1 MIEINLLEEKGK
13 AKSSKRKKRRKVS
26 INLPGSITIIIFL
39 VAIEIVALFY
49 VSYSMNRTI
58 QDLKRKRD
66 KLSAIER
73 QVRRIRIKIR
83 EVRNMVNAVKKLEKG
98 RGRAAKI
105 LEEVADAIPKG
116 TSISN
121 GGVVTVS
128 GSLWL
133 TRLTKKGS
141 ILYIEGKSFSAESVA
156 DYMMNLEALK
166 DVAKVRF
173 SSSGLRK
180 VSSKG
185 GVDVYAFS
193 ITVTLKG

>member
-13 AKSSKRKKRRKVS
+13 AKPSKKKRKRIS

-39 VAIEIVALFY
+39 VAIEVVALFY

-66 KLSAIER
+66 RLSAIER
-73 QVRRIRIKIR
+73 QVNRIKIKIR

-98 RGRAAKI
+98 RGRAARI

-116 TSISN
+116 TSLS
-121 GGVVTVS
+121 GGNIVTVS

-133 TRLTKKGS
+133 TRLTKKGN
-141 ILYIEGKSFSAESVA
+141 ILYIEGKSFSAEAVA
-156 DYMMNLEALK
+156 DYMMNLEAIK
-166 DVAKVRF
+166 DVSKVRF

-180 VSSKG
+180 ISSKDG
-185 GVDVYAFS
+185 IDVYAFS

>member
-1 MIEINLLEEKGK
+1 MIEINLLEERGK
-13 AKSSKRKKRRKVS
+13 AGSPQKRRKRVE

-39 VAIEIVALFY
+39 VALEIVALFY

-66 KLSAIER
+66 RLSAIER
-73 QVRRIRIKIR
+73 QVNRIKIKIR
-83 EVRNMVNAVKKLEKG
+83 EVRNMVKAVKKLERG

-105 LEEVADAIPKG
+105 LEEVADAIPRG
-116 TSISN
+116 TSLS
-121 GGVVTVS
+121 GGDVVTVS

-133 TRLTKKGS
+133 TRLTKKGN

-166 DVAKVRF
+166 DVSKVRF
-173 SSSGLRK
+173 SSGGLRK
-180 VSSKG
+180 ISSKG

>member
-13 AKSSKRKKRRKVS
+13 VKSPQKRRKRVE
-26 INLPGSITIIIFL
+26 INLPGSVTIIIFL
-39 VAIEIVALFY
+39 VALEVVALFY

-66 KLSAIER
+66 RLSAIER
-73 QVRRIRIKIR
+73 QVNRIKIKIR
-83 EVRNMVNAVKKLEKG
+83 EVRNMVKAVKKLEKG

-105 LEEVADAIPKG
+105 LEEVADAIPRG
-116 TSISN
+116 ASLS
-121 GGVVTVS
+121 GGDVVTVS

-133 TRLTKKGS
+133 TRLTKKGN

-166 DVAKVRF
+166 DVSKVRF

-180 VSSKG
+180 ISSKG
-185 GVDVYAFS
+185 GIDVYAFS

>member
-1 MIEINLLEEKGK
+1 MIEINLLEERGK
-13 AKSSKRKKRRKVS
+13 AKSPQKRRKRVE

-39 VAIEIVALFY
+39 VALEIVALFY

-66 KLSAIER
+66 RLSAIER
-73 QVRRIRIKIR
+73 QVNRIKTKIR
-83 EVRNMVNAVKKLEKG
+83 EVRNMVKAVKKLEKG

-105 LEEVADAIPKG
+105 LEEVADAIPRG
-116 TSISN
+116 TSLS
-121 GGVVTVS
+121 GGDVVTVS

-133 TRLTKKGS
+133 TRLTKKGN

-166 DVAKVRF
+166 DVSKVRF
-173 SSSGLRK
+173 SSGGLRK
-180 VSSKG
+180 ISSKG